1 MTRTL
6 LLLAL
11 IILLPNCKTKPIN
24 INKDLLKYDWIST
37 GNRYLLFIEDS
48 LMLQTII
55 ETSDYVVNFKLSYDT
70 LLIFAKNSEYFS
82 DATGPNITWKY
93 RILSVDTLYLTLER
107 VFPGPSS
114 DTLIFRRLDSV
125 KKNNLCI
132 ADFEFSSGLC
142 FGTCSVIDLKIT
154 SDSIL
159 YLYGYRF
166 TKHKGLFKYHLNTTE
181 YNRIQRKLNSIHPDS
196 IFLRP
201 LGPDAQSYTMYIK
214 SDKGSVEMHGNIGND
229 YDYLEYFAF
238 YLTSLEQMKE
248 LIPVK
253 DSIVTFRYS
262 NNYNF
267 FKKDKNNR

>member
-1 MTRTL
+1 MKRML
-6 LLLAL
+6 YLLLAL
-11 IILLPNCKTKPIN
+11 IILLPNCNTKPIN
-24 INKDLLKYDWIST
+24 INKDLLKCDWIST
-37 GNRYLLFIEDS
+37 GKGDLLFIEDS

-82 DATGPNITWKY
+82 DTTRPNITWKY
-93 RILSVDTLYLTLER
+93 RILSVDTMYLALER
-107 VFPGPSS
+107 VFPVPDS

-125 KKNNLCI
+125 KKNKLSI
-132 ADFEFSSGLC
+132 SDFEFSSGLC
-142 FGTCSVIDLKIT
+142 FGTCPVIDLKIT

-159 YLYGYRF
+159 YLYGYCF
-166 TKHKGLFKYHLNTTE
+166 TKHKELFKYHLNTTE

-201 LGPDAQSYTMYIK
+201 LGPDMQSYTLYIK
-214 SDKGSVEMHGNIGND
+214 SDKGSVEMYGNIGNG
-229 YDYLEYFAF
+229 YDCLKYFVF
-238 YLTSLEQMKE
+238 YLMSLDQMKE

-253 DSIVTFRYS
+253 DSIVTFRHS

-267 FKKDKNNR
+267 LKKR